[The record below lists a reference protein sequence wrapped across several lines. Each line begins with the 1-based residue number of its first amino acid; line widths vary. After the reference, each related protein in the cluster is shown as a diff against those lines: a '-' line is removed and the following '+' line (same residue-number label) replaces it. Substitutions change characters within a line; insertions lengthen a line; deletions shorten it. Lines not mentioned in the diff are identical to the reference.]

1 MLPRVPRARRPAIVT
16 VKFAPLGL
24 AILIGLASPQTAS
37 AQFGFFGQ
45 DGISAQ
51 DAYDTIAAHGFRLAG
66 PMMRNS
72 DVYIADVVD
81 RRQRRE
87 RLIISRSS
95 GQIVQRFMVDM
106 ANHGPYAAL
115 PGSPAGAALPRRPAA
130 SEDPGF
136 FSRMVRGWSDDDP
149 PRPPANVDTDNDAVA
164 PRTLPRQQR
173 IARPRLPDAEPR
185 VATRREDPPITA
197 KPLAPAPTAL
207 PDATATIPTG
217 STQAPQATSPATP
230 PPARATVVSTDP
242 LRIPGVKD
250 HEPAKI
256 SGTTL
261 AAKPVAPAGL
271 APKPVAEQKAV
282 PSGDV
287 PVAPLD

>member
-1 MLPRVPRARRPAIVT
+1 MLPRVPASRRSSRVAVRLL
-16 VKFAPLGL
+16 PLGL
-24 AILIGLASPQTAS
+24 AILIGLACPQTAS

-87 RLIISRSS
+87 RLIISRRS

-106 ANHGPYAAL
+106 INHGPYAAL
-115 PGSPAGAALPRRPAA
+115 SGSPSGGALPRRPVAKA
-130 SEDPGF
+130 DSGF

-149 PRPPANVDTDNDAVA
+149 PRPPADVDSDAVA

-173 IARPRLPDAEPR
+173 ISRPRLPDTEPR
-185 VATRREDPPITA
+185 VATRRDDAPITA
-197 KPLAPAPTAL
+197 KPLAPAPAPL
-207 PDATATIPTG
+207 PDATASVSTG
-217 STQAPQATSPATP
+217 SPQAPQAAAPATP

-242 LRIPGVKD
+242 LRIPGVK
-250 HEPAKI
+250 EREAPKVSETAVA
-256 SGTTL
+256 S
-261 AAKPVAPAGL
+261 KPVTPA
-271 APKPVAEQKAV
+271 AVEPTPVAASKAP